1 MGFVRSHLDTGSSS
15 GLPSTRKSNQN
26 KKMPR
31 INKGTES
38 RGLSLG
44 EVKRDLSKVKRDLS
58 KVKRDLSAVYTT

>member
-1 MGFVRSHLDTGSSS
+1 
-15 GLPSTRKSNQN
+15 
-26 KKMPR
+26 MPR